1 MTPSSDMPE
10 KVSAERLRE
19 IVDGCEGVTP
29 EPWRVYED
37 KSGTVFVRD
46 ATNTKSIGLNYY
58 PDDAAHIAR
67 LDPAT
72 VRSIGLELIEAR
84 ALIDTLQRERDDRN
98 EWAAMWHGVV
108 ETLAT
113 VHGLGILDYNE
124 VIPAFGRY
132 VDAIKAER
140 HELRAEVTRLR
151 EALEPFAEHDTGA
164 VEAVGIFS
172 IPDEHPLLGTG
183 LGNDWRPSITV
194 GDFRR
199 ARSALSKDT
208 P

>member
-10 KVSAERLRE
+10 KVSDVAER
-19 IVDGCEGVTP
+19 
-29 EPWRVYED
+29 
-37 KSGTVFVRD
+37 
-46 ATNTKSIGLNYY
+46 IGL
-58 PDDAAHIAR
+58 AAERFKRAMEGGVANSDELFTMGFYR
-67 LDPAT
+67 L
-72 VRSIGLELIEAR
+72 SEAR
-84 ALIDTLQRERDDRN
+84 TLISSLCEKIEYKAEAAQISRSVEEHNLRRALAAERDRDEAAALIDTLQRERNKLVLSVGEHVTKRS
-98 EWAAMWHGVV
+98 EYLARAEAA
-108 ETLAT
+108 E
-113 VHGLGILDYNE
+113 
-124 VIPAFGRY
+124 
-132 VDAIKAER
+132 
-140 HELRAEVTRLR
+140 AEVTRLR

>member
-10 KVSAERLRE
+10 KVSDLVERLLE
-19 IVDGCEGVTP
+19 A
-29 EPWRVYED
+29 
-37 KSGTVFVRD
+37 
-46 ATNTKSIGLNYY
+46 ATNPIWSHTRQERLIE
-58 PDDAAHIAR
+58 AASA
-67 LDPAT
+67 LT
-72 VRSIGLELIEAR
+72 EAR
-84 ALIDTLQRERDDRN
+84 ALIDTLQRERDEARDNYQRARQR
-98 EWAAMWHGVV
+98 AADAVRD
-108 ETLAT
+108 
-113 VHGLGILDYNE
+113 GIALE
-124 VIPAFGRY
+124 
-132 VDAIKAER
+132 
-140 HELRAEVTRLR
+140 AEVTRLR